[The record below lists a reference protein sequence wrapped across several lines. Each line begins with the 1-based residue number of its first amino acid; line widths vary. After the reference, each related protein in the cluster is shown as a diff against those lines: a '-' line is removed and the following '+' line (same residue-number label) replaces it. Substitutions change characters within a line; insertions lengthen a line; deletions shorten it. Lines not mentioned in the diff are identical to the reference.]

1 MAYTLS
7 LRINNKNPLEL
18 NELTNSLNALAKEYD
33 YFIKNEFGYTKT
45 DRKLE
50 IRKLEQ
56 GSLIIDLAATVIPF
70 MNDVNVIYDFGK
82 HLIDTLDYFVGKT
95 KTDVQLPLKRTC
107 DNINNF
113 INPVAND
120 TGSSIIIN
128 VNNSENTNVI
138 VREYDNI
145 ACNAAQNH
153 INKYKQNLLEEEPSI
168 QRKQA
173 FYWISASFAKT
184 FNNATR
190 DNSDKGVIEKFDK
203 KAHKVIFENETDR
216 TLMTKYNPEF
226 QKDWQELVYIVDVE
240 IIKIQDVIKTYKI
253 LAVHYEDTFDP
264 QEDC

>member
-1 MAYTLS
+1 MSSILS
-7 LRINNKNPLEL
+7 LKINNKNPLEL

-33 YFIKNEFGYTKT
+33 YFVKNEFGYTKI

-50 IRKLEQ
+50 IKKLEQ
-56 GSLIIDLAATVIPF
+56 GSLIIDLAAVAIPL
-70 MNDVNVIYDFGK
+70 MDNVNVIYDFGK
-82 HLIDTLDYFVGKT
+82 HLIDTLDHFVGKT
-95 KTDVQLPLKRTC
+95 KTDLPVTSKRTC
-107 DNINNF
+107 DNLNNF
-113 INPVAND
+113 INPIAND
-120 TGSSIIIN
+120 IGSSITIN
-128 VNNSENTNVI
+128 INNSENTSVI

-153 INKYKQNLLEEEPSI
+153 ITKYKQNLLEEEPSV

-184 FNNATR
+184 FNNFSR
-190 DNSDKGVIEKFDK
+190 DNSDRGVIEKFDK

-240 IIKIQDVIKTYKI
+240 IIKIQDVIRTYKI
-253 LAVHYEDTFDP
+253 LAVHYNDTFDP
-264 QEDC
+264 SES